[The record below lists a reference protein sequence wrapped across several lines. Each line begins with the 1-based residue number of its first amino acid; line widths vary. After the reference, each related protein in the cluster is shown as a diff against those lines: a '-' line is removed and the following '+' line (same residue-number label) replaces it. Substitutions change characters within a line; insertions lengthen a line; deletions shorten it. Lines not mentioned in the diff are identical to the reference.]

1 MAKTIV
7 DLKETPPKAIPSLTK
22 DAMLYYIKKYGTKED
37 KVWYVE
43 LCKSNT
49 IKKTNNITKEVAEG
63 LDISKIRKAFAQKF
77 FSYLLEEKKAKSKT
91 KSYMDLLEELLE
103 D

>member
-22 DAMLYYIKKYGTKED
+22 DAMLYFVKKYGTKED
-37 KVWYVE
+37 KIWYVN
-43 LCKSNT
+43 LCKSNI

-77 FSYLLEEKKAKSKT
+77 FPHLLEEKKTKT
-91 KSYMDLLEELLE
+91 KTKTYMDLLEELVE

>member
-7 DLKETPPKAIPSLTK
+7 DLKQTPPTAIPNLTK

-43 LCKSNT
+43 LCKSSTN
-49 IKKTNNITKEVAEG
+49 KKTNNITKEVVEG
-63 LDISKIRKAFAQKF
+63 LDISTIRKAFAKKF
-77 FSYLLEEKKAKSKT
+77 FPHLLEEKKAKSKT
-91 KSYMDLLEELLE
+91 KSYMDLLEELLK